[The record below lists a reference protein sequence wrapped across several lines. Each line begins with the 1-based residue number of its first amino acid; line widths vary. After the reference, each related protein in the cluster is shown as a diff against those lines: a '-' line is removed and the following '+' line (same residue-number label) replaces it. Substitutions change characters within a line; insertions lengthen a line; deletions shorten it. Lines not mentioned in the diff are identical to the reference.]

1 MARPTPTSRCWK
13 GSSATPLSKS
23 SRKPAATNLKLPG
36 SWASAAKPFTIR
48 SRPTGSRCRVDPNS
62 NLQGNSKLQIH
73 KPCSGGY
80 EPPVVPNG
88 STLPAFSAEV
98 DWSLKFG
105 PSLELGFWSLMLPA
119 GARPTHN
126 TLVVFGALDVPQV
139 PNPKLQTPS
148 FRETPSSK
156 STNHAPAVISRRLD
170 RTDRRSRHSP
180 QKRIGAWSLGL
191 P

>member
-48 SRPTGSRCRVDPNS
+48 SRPTGSRCRVDPNPK
-62 NLQGNSKLQIH
+62 LQGNSKLQIH

-80 EPPVVPNG
+80 QPPVGPNG
-88 STLPAFSAEV
+88 STLPAFSADA

-105 PSLELGFWSLMLPA
+105 PSLELGFWSLVLGACVRPA
-119 GARPTHN
+119 
-126 TLVVFGALDVPQV
+126 DC
-139 PNPKLQTPS
+139 
-148 FRETPSSK
+148 
-156 STNHAPAVISRRLD
+156 
-170 RTDRRSRHSP
+170 
-180 QKRIGAWSLGL
+180 SLGVL
-191 P
+191 ATLHLDHVALALIVTAIATDAQLSN